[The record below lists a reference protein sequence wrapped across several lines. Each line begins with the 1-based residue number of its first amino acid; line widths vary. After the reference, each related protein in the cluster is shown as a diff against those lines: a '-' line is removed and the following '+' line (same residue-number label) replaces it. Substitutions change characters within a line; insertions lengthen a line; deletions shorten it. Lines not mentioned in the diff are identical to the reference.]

1 MCLDVC
7 FELFFSG
14 KLKWQWE
21 KNPKFIR
28 ISLVQNEIKII
39 PPRTVADLAEVK
51 TAGLRTHKD
60 CQCDWWCSRLFWLSL
75 DETYRNRCSP
85 PWWGRGR
92 GPGLPGPVGMPES
105 PEPPEPL
112 SAGAQRGVPCL
123 QPPTPRSSSSPVPPQ
138 RFTSI
143 KLDVWGRCQQVA
155 VFRFDQ
161 PSCSSADFDE
171 AEDNRRNKP
180 ACTEK
185 NGW

>member
-14 KLKWQWE
+14 KLKWQ
-21 KNPKFIR
+21 KLNSTFIR
-28 ISLVQNEIKII
+28 ISLVQNEV
-39 PPRTVADLAEVK
+39 RSFLRGEVQIC
-51 TAGLRTHKD
+51 LRWKLQVWGHKD
-60 CQCDWWCSRLFWLSL
+60 CQRHWWCTRLFWLSSH
-75 DETYRNRCSP
+75 ETYRNRCSP

-92 GPGLPGPVGMPES
+92 GPEHPGPVGTPES

-123 QPPTPRSSSSPVPPQ
+123 QPPTPRSSSWPVPPQ
-138 RFTSI
+138 RVTSI
-143 KLDVWGRCQQVA
+143 NGDVLGRGQQVA
-155 VFRFDQ
+155 LFRFDQ
-161 PSCSSADFDE
+161 PSSRSSADSDE
-171 AEDNRRNKP
+171 AEDNKRNKP